1 MHSTIYEGLSY
12 HIHLLKSRV
21 VDLGV
26 IFLQANFLRY
36 EMSFIHYLQQIKQN
50 VYSIDIFPAS
60 VVTQFIV
67 KYKAK

>member
-1 MHSTIYEGLSY
+1 MHPTIYEGLSY

-26 IFLQANFLRY
+26 IFLNTELNKPTFLCY
-36 EMSFIHYLQQIKQN
+36 EMPQIKQN
-50 VYSIDIFPAS
+50 VYPMDIFPAS

-67 KYKAK
+67 KYKEK